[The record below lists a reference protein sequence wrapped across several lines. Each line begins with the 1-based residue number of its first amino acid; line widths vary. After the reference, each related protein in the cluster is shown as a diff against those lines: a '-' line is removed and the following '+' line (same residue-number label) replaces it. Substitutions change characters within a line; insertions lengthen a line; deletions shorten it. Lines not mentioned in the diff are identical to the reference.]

1 MRSEYRALVGYKI
14 DIVTV
19 IIKVVK
25 SDPCPLVL
33 HQLPD
38 MLFGVFGFRFFSAA
52 AITSLGSFWFVITAS
67 SRSIL
72 IRGGCHGSRWAKDK
86 GRIGGRAPRLLE
98 ARQRGAGLA
107 AVQLL
112 LAQRV
117 PWPYLHWRAR
127 DGEVRDALIAREN
140 RYLPRG
146 PACCR

>member
-38 MLFGVFGFRFFSAA
+38 MLFGVFGSDSSARQPSRHWVHFGLSSQPA
-52 AITSLGSFWFVITAS
+52 VDLG
-67 SRSIL
+67 
-72 IRGGCHGSRWAKDK
+72 IRGGCHWSRWAKDK

-117 PWPYLHWRAR
+117 PWPYLHWRR
-127 DGEVRDALIAREN
+127 D
-140 RYLPRG
+140 
-146 PACCR
+146 